1 MARIYFYFTFWIEL
15 KYVLISTGLDE
26 IELIAN
32 AEKLP
37 ELFESRMREKLKEL
51 SKQQEAVV
59 SDRSRQLSRLG
70 YN

>member
-1 MARIYFYFTFWIEL
+1 
-15 KYVLISTGLDE
+15 LISTGLDE
-26 IELIAN
+26 IEEIAN
-32 AEKLP
+32 AEQLP